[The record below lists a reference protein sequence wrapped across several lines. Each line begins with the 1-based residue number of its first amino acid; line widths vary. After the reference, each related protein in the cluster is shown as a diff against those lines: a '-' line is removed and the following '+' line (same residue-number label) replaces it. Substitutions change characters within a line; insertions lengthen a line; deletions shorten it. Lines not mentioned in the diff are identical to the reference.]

1 VEVRRETQLEEQMSW
16 SAGAV
21 DPLTRTEAEVLGL
34 VDSGLSNREIA
45 ATLSISVG
53 TVKCHLH
60 RVYEKLQVRNRMQA
74 AHKARERGDLSP
86 LGSLFGA
93 KRERNFG

>member
-1 VEVRRETQLEEQMSW
+1 MSW
-16 SAGAV
+16 FTAGV
-21 DPLTRTEAEVLGL
+21 DPLTRTEADVLGL
-34 VDSGLSNREIA
+34 VDRGLSNREIA

-86 LGSLFGA
+86 LVHFSAQSVNVTLD
-93 KRERNFG
+93 R